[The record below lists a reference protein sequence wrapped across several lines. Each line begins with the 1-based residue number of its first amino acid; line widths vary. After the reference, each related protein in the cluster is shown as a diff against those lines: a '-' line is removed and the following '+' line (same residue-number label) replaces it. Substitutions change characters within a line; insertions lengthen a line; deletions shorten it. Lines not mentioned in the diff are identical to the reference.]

1 VRRALFRLWSF
12 FRSGAADAELARE
25 IDAHVQLLEDAYRA
39 RGMSERDAR
48 DAARR
53 AFGGQIEQ
61 TRLRHRDARS
71 FRWMDELWIDVNVG
85 IRLLFKYPGLTI
97 VGGLGMAVAI
107 AISTVLFAML
117 YAVVTSTLPLHEGG
131 RIVALENWNVDVN
144 NEWRR
149 ALYDYRVWR
158 GELTS
163 FEELGA
169 FRTVT
174 RNLVVPG
181 GSVEPISL
189 AEVTASAF
197 RIARVPPLLGRTL
210 IDADEQPGAP
220 PVIVAGH
227 DVWQSRFGSDPSVVG
242 RDVRLGHTVYTI
254 VGVMPG
260 GFLFPVRH
268 SYWAPLAAATAGYG
282 RGEGP
287 PVFIFGRLAPG
298 ATIDA
303 ADAELS
309 ALGRRASAEFPETHG
324 RLRPRVMP
332 YAYPILDIQDLSM
345 WQVAVMQAS
354 LTTLLV
360 VVAVNVAV
368 LIYAR
373 TATRRG
379 EIAVRTAIGASRTR
393 IVSQQF
399 VEALVLA
406 AAASVGGLLIATFG
420 LQQAHLILALENTRP
435 PYWIDDGIPWVAF
448 AWVAAL
454 CLFAAVIAGVVPA
467 LQATSRRVEP
477 TLRELSGSSGLRLGR
492 TWTLLIVSQVAL
504 AVAALPIVL
513 ATTWSDMRDSTT
525 GPAFSVDRYV
535 VTAITVD
542 ADPPP
547 GLDATTANRARSTQ
561 TAALESEL
569 MARLEHEPQVSD
581 VTRAVRAPG
590 QESASQIEVE
600 GLPAI
605 AGVGM
610 EALINRIDVD
620 FFDAFD
626 RRLLTGRSFTTSDR
640 IAAGG
645 TLPGSPVVIVNRT
658 FVSRMLAGGVALG
671 RRVRYAPTAAAGEQ
685 TESPWYEIV
694 GVVEDLHQNPIDP
707 QILEPVLY
715 HPLVRADA
723 AAVNVIVRVSDRP
736 DAFIRR
742 LRDIAA
748 AIDPGSRLMA
758 YPLADIYRQRN
769 VAFRLAA
776 IALTLVV
783 ATVLLL
789 SAAGIYALM
798 SFTVAQR
805 RKEIGIRVALG
816 ADAQHLFRGV
826 FARAGLQLG
835 LGVAAGIAMA
845 IGADRLSGGDLFG
858 REAAILVPAVSAML
872 SITGLLAAFGPAR
885 RGLRIQPTQVLR
897 DE

>member
-1 VRRALFRLWSF
+1 MRRAFFRLWSF
-12 FRSGAADAELARE
+12 FRAGAADAELAHE
-25 IDAHVQLLEDAYRA
+25 IDAHLQLLEDAYRA
-39 RGMSERDAR
+39 RGMSEHDAR

-53 AFGGQIEQ
+53 AFGGPIEQ

-71 FRWMDELWIDVNVG
+71 FRWMDELWSDGKVG
-85 IRLLFKYPGLTI
+85 VRLLFKHPGLTI

-117 YAVVTSTLPLHEGG
+117 YAVLTSTLPLHEGE
-131 RIVALENWNVDVN
+131 RIVALENWNTEVN
-144 NEWRR
+144 DEWRR
-149 ALYDYRVWR
+149 ALYDYRAWR
-158 GELTS
+158 DELKS

-169 FRTVT
+169 FRVVT

-197 RIARVPPLLGRTL
+197 RIARVAPLLGRTL

-220 PVIVAGH
+220 PVIVVGH

-242 RDVRLGHTVYTI
+242 RDVRLGNSLYTI
-254 VGVMPG
+254 VGVMPE

-298 ATIDA
+298 VTIDT

-309 ALGRRASAEFPETHG
+309 ALGRRASAAFPDTHG
-324 RLRPRVMP
+324 QLRPRVMP
-332 YAYPILDIQDLSM
+332 YAYPILDIQDFSM
-345 WQVAVMQAS
+345 WQVAVMQAT

-406 AAASVGGLLIATFG
+406 AVASAVGLLIAKVG
-420 LQQAHLILALENTRP
+420 LQQAHLILALENARP
-435 PYWIDDGIPWVAF
+435 PYWIDDGIPWAAF

-454 CLFAAVIAGVVPA
+454 CLLAAVVAGVVPA

-477 TLRELSGSSGLRLGR
+477 TLRELSGRSGLRLGR

-504 AVAALPIVL
+504 AVAGLPLVL
-513 ATTWSDMRDSTT
+513 ATTWSDMRHATT
-525 GPAFSVDRYV
+525 EPAFAVERYV
-535 VTAITVD
+535 VAAITAD

-547 GLDATTANRARSTQ
+547 GLDAAAANRVRSTQ
-561 TAALESEL
+561 TAALEAEL
-569 MARLEHEPQVSD
+569 MARLEREPQVSD
-581 VTRAVRAPG
+581 VTRAVSVPG
-590 QESASQIEVE
+590 QESASYIEVE
-600 GLPAI
+600 GLPPTAH
-605 AGVGM
+605 AGM
-610 EALINRIDVD
+610 ETLINRVDVD
-620 FFDAFD
+620 FFDAFE

-640 IAAGG
+640 IAASG

-658 FVSRMLAGGVALG
+658 FVRQILAEGEALG
-671 RRVRYAPTAAAGEQ
+671 RRVRYAPPAAADEQ
-685 TESPWYEIV
+685 IESPWYEIV
-694 GVVEDLHQNPIDP
+694 GVVEDLHQNSIDP
-707 QILEPVLY
+707 QILEPSLY
-715 HPLVRADA
+715 HPLVPPDA
-723 AAVNVIVRVSDRP
+723 TAVNVIVRVSDTP

-758 YPLADIYRQRN
+758 YPLADTSRQRD

-816 ADAQHLFRGV
+816 ANAQRLLLGV
-826 FARAGLQLG
+826 FTRAGMQLG
-835 LGVAAGIAMA
+835 LGVVAGIAMA
-845 IGADRLSGGDLFG
+845 LGANRLSDGELFG
-858 REAAILVPAVSAML
+858 REAAVLVPAVAAML
-872 SITGLLAAFGPAR
+872 SISGFLAALGPAR